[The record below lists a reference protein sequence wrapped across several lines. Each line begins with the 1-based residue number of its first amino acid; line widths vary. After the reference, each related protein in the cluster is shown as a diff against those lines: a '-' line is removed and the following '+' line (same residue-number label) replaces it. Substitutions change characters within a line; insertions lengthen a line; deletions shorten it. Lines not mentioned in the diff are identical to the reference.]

1 MRRPQVLAID
11 DEPALLRIIK
21 DSLYSHYD
29 VSLAESAKDAFSS
42 ILDRKPDLILVD
54 NIMPGFNG
62 IEFVRTIR
70 SAKNT
75 INIPI
80 IMITALKESPDRI
93 EAFKAGVDD
102 FISKPFNPD
111 ELLVRVDSKLLRK
124 KWLKKQN
131 TKAMTLGN
139 LTIDLENHDIRI
151 DGELV
156 HLTQVELIIAEK
168 LVAERNQIVKR
179 KTLEHLIWSNN
190 VPEARILDIHM
201 ATLRKKMKNFDHKIE
216 TIYGKG
222 YSIRS
227 SET

>member
-1 MRRPQVLAID
+1 MRRPRVLVID

-21 DSLYSHYD
+21 DSLYSNYD
-29 VSLAESAKDAFSS
+29 VSLVENVKEAFAS

-54 NIMPGFNG
+54 NIMPGFSG

-70 SAKNT
+70 SASNT
-75 INIPI
+75 RNIPI
-80 IMITALKESPDRI
+80 IMITALKETHDRI
-93 EAFKAGVDD
+93 DAYRAGVDD

-111 ELLVRVDSKLLRK
+111 ELLVRVDSRLTRQKL
-124 KWLKKQN
+124 LKKQN
-131 TKAMTLGN
+131 PNVMTLGN
-139 LTIDLENHDIRI
+139 LTVDFENHDVRI

-156 HLTQVELIIAEK
+156 HLTQIELTIAEK
-168 LVAERNQIVKR
+168 LIVEQNQIVKR
-179 KTLEHLIWSNN
+179 ETLERLIWASN

-222 YSIRS
+222 YLIRS
-227 SET
+227 SEA